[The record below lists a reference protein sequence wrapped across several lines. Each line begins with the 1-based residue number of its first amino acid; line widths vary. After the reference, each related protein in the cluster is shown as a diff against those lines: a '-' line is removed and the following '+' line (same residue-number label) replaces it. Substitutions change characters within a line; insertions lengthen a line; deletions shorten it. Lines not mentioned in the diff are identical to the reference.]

1 MDTSLDFFYK
11 KAHDIKEV
19 LPEEFFSKVAFSV
32 LSALCCMKQKEFLHR
47 DIKPSNILINKD
59 GTIKL
64 CDFGISGRLVNSIN
78 KSYKGCQIYMPV
90 WFFSN

>member
-11 KAHDIKEV
+11 KVYEINET
-19 LPEEFFSKVAFSV
+19 LPEELLSKIAFIV
-32 LSALCCMKQKEFLHR
+32 LNALCSMKQKKFLHR

-64 CDFGISGRLVNSIN
+64 CDFGISGRLVNSVN
-78 KSYKGCQIYMPV
+78 KSFKGCQIYMAV
-90 WFFSN
+90 